1 MTDTNTEP
9 TCSDLGRQNLGQ
21 TKKQIRIPIQAGA
34 QDKKWIVEEHELGG
48 DKRKYWVS
56 ETDEK
61 AHEGNLVKVIEIE
74 EMTHYHCDGTYYEY
88 HETCPH
94 IEAVEKVE
102 ELAAI

>member
-1 MTDTNTEP
+1 MADRTSDRVRNRFEFQFKQELRTRSGLSKSTKLAEISANT
-9 TCSDLGRQNLGQ
+9 G
-21 TKKQIRIPIQAGA
+21 
-34 QDKKWIVEEHELGG
+34 
-48 DKRKYWVS
+48 VS